1 MDKII
6 DYIFKNKNEKKCVG
20 EISNLTITPFFT
32 FEITTG
38 NKAISC
44 YLDHL
49 LSEWHIRI
57 DNYEIDVELAHPT
70 DIFWNTNAI
79 FEKTEDEELSLQIA
93 YAINEVYKK
102 RNYSED
108 LL

>member
-1 MDKII
+1 M
-6 DYIFKNKNEKKCVG
+6 DYIYKNKNEKKCVG
-20 EISNLTITPFFT
+20 EISSLTITPFFA

-38 NKAISC
+38 NKTIGC

-79 FEKTEDEELSLQIA
+79 FEKTKDEELSLQIA
-93 YAINEVYKK
+93 YAINEVYKR

-108 LL
+108 VL

>member
-1 MDKII
+1 M
-6 DYIFKNKNEKKCVG
+6 
-20 EISNLTITPFFT
+20 
-32 FEITTG
+32 
-38 NKAISC
+38 
-44 YLDHL
+44 
-49 LSEWHIRI
+49 SEWHIRI

-102 RNYSED
+102 KK
-108 LL
+108 L

>member
-1 MDKII
+1 M
-6 DYIFKNKNEKKCVG
+6 DYIYKNKNEKKCVG
-20 EISNLTITPFFT
+20 EISSLTITPFFA

-38 NKAISC
+38 NKRIGC

-79 FEKTEDEELSLQIA
+79 FEKTKDEELSLQIA
-93 YAINEVYKK
+93 YAINEVYK
-102 RNYSED
+102 RGNYSED
-108 LL
+108 VL

>member
-1 MDKII
+1 M
-6 DYIFKNKNEKKCVG
+6 
-20 EISNLTITPFFT
+20 
-32 FEITTG
+32 
-38 NKAISC
+38 
-44 YLDHL
+44 
-49 LSEWHIRI
+49 SEWHIRI

-102 RNYSED
+102 KTIVKMYFSSAS
-108 LL
+108 LLYIRFIG